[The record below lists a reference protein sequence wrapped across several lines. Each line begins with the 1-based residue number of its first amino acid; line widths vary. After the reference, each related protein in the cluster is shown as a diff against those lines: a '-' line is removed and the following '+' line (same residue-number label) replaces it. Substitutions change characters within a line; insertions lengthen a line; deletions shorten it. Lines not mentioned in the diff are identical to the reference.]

1 MFLNSITSFFQ
12 ALSGISTN
20 YWKMAIEMTLNDDQ
34 PQPKVETEEIIEKC
48 HNCQQE
54 FNQYKLELHFL
65 KCHDN
70 QFNLALT

>member
-1 MFLNSITSFFQ
+1 
-12 ALSGISTN
+12 
-20 YWKMAIEMTLNDDQ
+20 MAIEMTLNDDQ